1 MDTIYNRSMNIVL
14 YIFQILN
21 WMERRTQLSII
32 YEKNI
37 ISIHF
42 PNFHFSQFTFQ
53 KCQNQ
58 YANKGSFI

>member
-1 MDTIYNRSMNIVL
+1 
-14 YIFQILN
+14 
-21 WMERRTQLSII
+21 MEGRTQLSII

-42 PNFHFSQFTFQ
+42 PNFHFSQLTFQ

-58 YANKGSFI
+58 YQIKVRLFDVLKQGGIIL